1 MRAFRSRRQR
11 GAALVTV
18 LFLMLAVLMMSV
30 SSVRAA
36 LSAAKSAAA
45 ERDRHV
51 ARAAAEAA
59 LRDGERDIEGAA
71 GPASPR
77 TAIFAAADAN
87 ADTSAFAERCA
98 DGAERTGLC
107 RFMPPPGVP
116 AWQAV
121 DLAGERSVE
130 YGRFSG
136 RSMPLGAGR
145 LPARL
150 PRYLI
155 ELLPAPGAPPRYRIT
170 AIGFGADP
178 ATIVVLQ
185 GYYVRTSGSAPGTP
199 ATAAGRRLGWRDIP
213 NWPALHRAAS

>member
-1 MRAFRSRRQR
+1 MRIVPSRRQR

-36 LSAAKSAAA
+36 LSSAKSAAA

-59 LRDGERDIEGAA
+59 LRDAERDIEGAA
-71 GPASPR
+71 GPASSR
-77 TAIFAAADAN
+77 AAIFAAADAG
-87 ADTSAFAERCA
+87 ASAFAEGCA

-107 RFMPPPGVP
+107 RFTPAPGVP

-121 DLAGERSVE
+121 DLAGARSVE

-136 RSMPLGAGR
+136 RSMPLGAGQ

-170 AIGFGADP
+170 AIGFGANP

-185 GYYVRTSGSAPGTP
+185 GYYARASGSTPGSTP
-199 ATAAGRRLGWRDIP
+199 ATPAGRRLGWREIP

>member
-1 MRAFRSRRQR
+1 MRAFPSRRQR

-77 TAIFAAADAN
+77 TAIFAAAGAG
-87 ADTSAFAERCA
+87 AFAERCA

-107 RFMPPPGVP
+107 RFTPPPGIP

-121 DLAGERSVE
+121 DLAGERTVE

-136 RSMPLGAGR
+136 RSMPLGAGQ

-155 ELLPAPGAPPRYRIT
+155 ELLPSPGAPPRYRIT

-185 GYYVRTSGSAPGTP
+185 GYYVRASGSTPVTP
-199 ATAAGRRLGWRDIP
+199 ATAGRRLGWRDIP